1 MNLKDIKKSLINLQ
15 ETIKET
21 DKTKEMKGAR
31 DIRKIKEIKEININ
45 RIETEDNKTQE
56 IDNKNRE

>member
-1 MNLKDIKKSLINLQ
+1 
-15 ETIKET
+15 
-21 DKTKEMKGAR
+21 MKGAK
-31 DIRKIKEIKEININ
+31 DIRKIKEMKEININ